1 MALRQHISSPMTKG
15 SCRYVLML
23 DNEERDGSGLLVSQY
38 GECTTTG
45 MRQRQRPITRLG
57 KSKQLCPKLIE
68 IVNIAQEI
76 VDIAQVL
83 ALCSHTALLDESETS
98 HKFRERWNPLFY
110 SSVSIV
116 LSFHCSSWRK
126 SGWFLIDVAVVVSM
140 FYSLAVAFHNK
151 FESYGSEPRIVL
163 ATSIN
168 PRMGG
173 ANGTEQASTASKVVH
188 AQKIEPLTVSALN
201 EYVITANPKI
211 TEFLCTAKVNEIHA
225 DRYRVELS
233 VSDQTGAAVLV
244 AFDEDMA
251 KLPTLKLLKLC
262 ILWLG
267 LGILPDIRT
276 CI

>member
-45 MRQRQRPITRLG
+45 MRQRQRPITRL
-57 KSKQLCPKLIE
+57 
-68 IVNIAQEI
+68 
-76 VDIAQVL
+76 
-83 ALCSHTALLDESETS
+83 
-98 HKFRERWNPLFY
+98 
-110 SSVSIV
+110 
-116 LSFHCSSWRK
+116 
-126 SGWFLIDVAVVVSM
+126 
-140 FYSLAVAFHNK
+140 
-151 FESYGSEPRIVL
+151 
-163 ATSIN
+163 
-168 PRMGG
+168 